1 MSENPLRLLDHL
13 GQSVW
18 LDYLS
23 REIINSGKLKKLI
36 EEDSLSGV
44 TSNPTIFQKAISG
57 STDYDRKMKAL
68 MEQKIAD
75 AKELFLGLA
84 IDDISDAADILWPVY
99 ESTGGKDGFVSIEV
113 SPDLAFDTE
122 ATIKEARH
130 LFSTIGK
137 KNILGKVPA
146 TEPGLPAIE
155 TLISEGINI
164 NVTLLFS
171 VKRYAKVAEAYI
183 RGLEKRISGDHP
195 IQGIRS
201 VASFFVSRVDT
212 LTDKLIEDKINLSS
226 SDEDKKALM
235 SLRGKAAVANAKYAY
250 KKYEEIFLGD
260 RFSSIKEKGGN
271 IQRLLWGSTGTKNPD
286 YSDVKYIEEI
296 IAPNTVNTLPEKTI
310 NAFRDHGKA
319 VLTIYNMMNDA
330 EALLTELKTHGI
342 DIEAV
347 ADQLE
352 KEGVKSFSDSFFA
365 LLKEIEEKRKSFLS
379 DKSS

>member
-1 MSENPLRLLDHL
+1 MNENPLRLLNHL

-18 LDYLS
+18 LDYLG
-23 REIINSGKLKKLI
+23 REIIDSGKLKKLI
-36 EEDSLSGV
+36 DEDSLSGV

-57 STDYDRKMKAL
+57 STDYDRKLKAL
-68 MEQKIAD
+68 IDKDISD

-113 SPDLAFDTE
+113 SPDLAFDTGE
-122 ATIKEARH
+122 TIEEARH

-137 KNILGKVPA
+137 KNILVKVPA

-155 TLISEGINI
+155 QLTSEGINI

-171 VKRYAKVAEAYI
+171 VNRYAKVAEAYI
-183 RGLEKRISGDHP
+183 KGLEKRVSEGKP
-195 IQGIRS
+195 IHEIRS

-212 LTDKLIEDKINLSS
+212 LTDKLIEDKINVSS
-226 SDEDKKALM
+226 SADEKET
-235 SLRGKAAVANAKYAY
+235 LRGLCGKAAVANAKYAY

-260 RFSSIKEKGGN
+260 RFSSVKEKGAN

-286 YSDVKYIEEI
+286 YSDVKYIEDI

-319 VLTIYNMMNDA
+319 VVTIYNMMNGA
-330 EALLTELKTHGI
+330 EATLAELKSHGI
-342 DIEAV
+342 DIEEV

-365 LLKEIEEKRKSFLS
+365 LLKEIEEKRKSFFVR
-379 DKSS
+379 

>member
-1 MSENPLRLLDHL
+1 MSENPLRLLNRL

-23 REIINSGKLKKLI
+23 REVISSGKLKRLI
-36 EEDSLSGV
+36 DEDSLSGV

-57 STDYDRKMKAL
+57 SADYDGKLKSL
-68 MEQKIAD
+68 IDQDISD
-75 AKELFLGLA
+75 PKELFLGLA
-84 IDDISDAADILWPVY
+84 VDDISDAADILWPVY
-99 ESTGGKDGFVSIEV
+99 ESTAGKDGYVSIEV

-122 ATIKEARH
+122 ATIQEARH
-130 LFSTIGK
+130 LFSTIGR
-137 KNILGKVPA
+137 KNILVKVPA

-155 TLISEGINI
+155 QLTSEGINI

-171 VKRYAKVAEAYI
+171 VHRYAKIAEAYMK
-183 RGLEKRISGDHP
+183 GLEKRVSEGKPVHD
-195 IQGIRS
+195 IRS

-212 LTDKLIEDKINLSS
+212 LTDTLIEDRIGGAI
-226 SDEDKKALM
+226 SDEERASLDG
-235 SLRGKAAVANAKYAY
+235 LRGTAAVANAKYAY
-250 KKYEEIFLGD
+250 KKYEELFLGD
-260 RFSSIKEKGGN
+260 RFELLKKKN
-271 IQRLLWGSTGTKNPD
+271 ANMQRLLWGSTGTKNPD

-310 NAFRDHGKA
+310 DAFRDHGRA
-319 VLTIYNMMNDA
+319 VITIFNGMNEA
-330 EALLTELKTHGI
+330 ETVLAELKSHGI

-365 LLKEIEEKRKSFLS
+365 LLKEIEDKKNSITAG
-379 DKSS
+379 KSS

>member
-1 MSENPLRLLDHL
+1 M

-36 EEDSLSGV
+36 DEDSLSGV

-57 STDYDRKMKAL
+57 STDYDRSLKAL
-68 MEQKIAD
+68 INQDISD

-122 ATIKEARH
+122 ATIEEARH
-130 LFSTIGK
+130 LYSTIEK
-137 KNILGKVPA
+137 KNILVKVPA

-155 TLISEGINI
+155 QLTSEGINVNI
-164 NVTLLFS
+164 TLLFS
-171 VKRYAKVAEAYI
+171 VNRYTKVAEAYI
-183 RGLEKRISGDHP
+183 KGLEKRVSDGKP
-195 IQGIRS
+195 INEIRS

-212 LTDKLIEDKINLSS
+212 LTDKLIEDKITVTASDKDRELLLSFC
-226 SDEDKKALM
+226 
-235 SLRGKAAVANAKYAY
+235 GKAAVANAKYAY
-250 KKYEEIFLGD
+250 KKYEETFLGE
-260 RFSSIKEKGGN
+260 RFSSVKKKGAN

-286 YSDVKYIEEI
+286 YSDVKYVEEI
-296 IAPNTVNTLPEKTI
+296 IAPNTVNTLPENTI
-310 NAFRDHGKA
+310 NAFRDHGRA
-319 VLTIYNMMNDA
+319 VVTIYNTMNEV
-330 EALLTELKTHGI
+330 EALFTELKSQGI
-342 DIEAV
+342 DIEQV

-365 LLKEIEEKRKSFLS
+365 LLKEIEEKRNSFLS
-379 DKSS
+379 DASS